1 MKEIKITRNLLNE
14 YRNMRKNRTI
24 RLLEMELEEMKR
36 GDNGIGN
43 STINDYRTGQARPQ
57 SVVGFDWEL
66 HKKREKI
73 LKEKKSKAKVVE
85 QWIES
90 IEDGQTRYV
99 FKSFYKDAMDWGKIA
114 VKMGYANSPEY
125 PRLMIR
131 DKYLKD
137 SGIL

>member
-1 MKEIKITRNLLNE
+1 MKEIKITRRLLDE
-14 YRNMRKNRTI
+14 YREMRKRHTI
-24 RLLEMELEEMKR
+24 PILELELEEMKH

-66 HKKREKI
+66 YEKRKKV
-73 LKEKKSKAKVVE
+73 LKEKKAKARAVE
-85 QWIES
+85 RWIEN

-99 FKSFYKDAMDWGKIA
+99 FKSFYRDTMDWGKIA

-125 PRLMIR
+125 PRLVIR
-131 DKYLKD
+131 DKYLKNC
-137 SGIL
+137 GIM